1 VPQITSKNKNR
12 IKMLNIEG
20 SEFRMVLTRPDM
32 PGMLLMVLNGRKIL
46 ITLMAEMFEFARAK
60 LIRPKVTTKKSS

>member
-1 VPQITSKNKNR
+1 
-12 IKMLNIEG
+12 MLNIEG

-46 ITLMAEMFEFARAK
+46 ITLMAEMLEFDSVK
-60 LIRPKVTTKKSS
+60 LSKPKVTTKKSS

>member
-1 VPQITSKNKNR
+1 
-12 IKMLNIEG
+12 MLNIEG

-46 ITLMAEMFEFARAK
+46 ITLMAEMFDLTSAK
-60 LIRPKVTTKKSS
+60 LISPKTTTKKSS

>member
-1 VPQITSKNKNR
+1 VPQITSKNKKR

-46 ITLMAEMFEFARAK
+46 ITLMADMFEFTSAK
-60 LIRPKVTTKKSS
+60 LIRPRVTTKKSS